1 VHISP
6 KISQFVR
13 LGKSEIENLFPEIQ
27 NKNYFYSILEEE
39 VAPELIQKADGNILL
54 TQKGYQKFG
63 RFLELNSKPI
73 SLKKIVVEVV
83 QTEKVFVECLDILK
97 VVISNYPNTEIKLL
111 LKPILGTIELFV
123 HFTNEIHPLF
133 DLLST
138 ANKKLFSITFIVLP
152 SNYLFADDVK
162 MWSLK
167 NKYTQVDFFPGLVY
181 FYPASSANSTEVF
194 HVKMFF
200 DALTRDKS
208 INFHWRNFF
217 RNFALGKI
225 LPANAYYQ
233 KYNGLRGLLVP
244 TEISKL
250 DQDNSTSF
258 ELPKL
263 NRQAGDNPAL
273 GMQTAT
279 ELLSTMLRNKFS
291 RRNQTTWNHSPIE
304 DKLARQTKSVNVKE
318 WKTVLITG
326 WYGTETQG
334 DKAIIGEVLHF
345 IKSASPNCKIILTT
359 LHNAISEQTNLELR
373 DLDGVELVK
382 LEEGYFQSV
391 ISQTDAVI
399 VGGGPLME
407 SASMKDIGNIFLE
420 AYKQNKP
427 RIIFGCGIG
436 PIHSPEVERVTR
448 YLLSVCN
455 AGFVRD
461 KESFDFANKL
471 FPDHTLKFACDPAV
485 GFVSRWRKEN
495 KVVYSPNGQ
504 QTIATLLRANTN
516 EFSPESNPEKLRI
529 SNELLAQKVANSLD
543 NIASK
548 TGANYALLHMNS
560 PWVGGDDR
568 IYNRILASQLATTT
582 KINLVREYLTLEE
595 HMEALS
601 HCNAAFAM
609 RYHGHIFCMAMGI
622 PFLSLDYTGKS
633 GKVSSLVNRIGYG
646 NWSIKWDEIDPVSM
660 TALYEKL
667 MLDKVQWSAYLISE
681 ADKLVQLL
689 HQTYQE
695 VFNYCPEN

>member
-1 VHISP
+1 
-6 KISQFVR
+6 
-13 LGKSEIENLFPEIQ
+13 
-27 NKNYFYSILEEE
+27 
-39 VAPELIQKADGNILL
+39 
-54 TQKGYQKFG
+54 
-63 RFLELNSKPI
+63 
-73 SLKKIVVEVV
+73 
-83 QTEKVFVECLDILK
+83 
-97 VVISNYPNTEIKLL
+97 
-111 LKPILGTIELFV
+111 
-123 HFTNEIHPLF
+123 
-133 DLLST
+133 
-138 ANKKLFSITFIVLP
+138 
-152 SNYLFADDVK
+152 
-162 MWSLK
+162 
-167 NKYTQVDFFPGLVY
+167 
-181 FYPASSANSTEVF
+181 
-194 HVKMFF
+194 MFF
-200 DALTRDKS
+200 DALTRDKL

-225 LPANAYYQ
+225 LPENAYYK
-233 KYNGLRGLLVP
+233 KYMGLGCLLAS

-250 DQDNSTSF
+250 DQDNSSF
-258 ELPKL
+258 FEFPTL
-263 NRQAGDNPAL
+263 NREAGNNPAL
-273 GMQTAT
+273 GMQTVM
-279 ELLSTMLRNKFS
+279 ELLSTILRNMVRK
-291 RRNQTTWNHSPIE
+291 RNLSTWNYSSIE
-304 DKLARQTKSVNVKE
+304 DKMARQTTSVNVKE

-334 DKAIIGEVLHF
+334 DKAILGEVLHF
-345 IKSASPNCKIILTT
+345 VKSASPNCKIILTT
-359 LHNAISEQTNLELR
+359 LHNAISEQTKLELR

-382 LEEGYFQSV
+382 LEEAHLPFV

-407 SASMKDIGNIFLE
+407 SPSMKDIGNIFLE
-420 AYKQNKP
+420 AFRQNKS

-436 PIHSPEVERVTR
+436 PIYSSEVERVTR

-461 KESFDFANKL
+461 KESYDFANKL
-471 FPDHTLKFACDPAV
+471 FPNHSLKFACDPAIAY
-485 GFVSRWRKEN
+485 VSRWRKEN
-495 KVVYSPNGQ
+495 KIVYSPNGQ
-504 QTIATLLRANTN
+504 HIIATLLRANTN

-529 SNELLAQKVANSLD
+529 SNELLAQKVAISLD
-543 NIASK
+543 SIAIN
-548 TGANYALLHMNS
+548 TGASYALLHMNA

-582 KINLVREYLTLEE
+582 KINLVREYLTFEE

-601 HCNAAFAM
+601 HCNSALAM

-646 NWSIKWDEIDPVSM
+646 NWSIKWDDIDPVSM

-667 MLDKVQWSAYLISE
+667 MIDKVQWSAYLISE

-695 VFNYCPEN
+695 VFNFCPEN